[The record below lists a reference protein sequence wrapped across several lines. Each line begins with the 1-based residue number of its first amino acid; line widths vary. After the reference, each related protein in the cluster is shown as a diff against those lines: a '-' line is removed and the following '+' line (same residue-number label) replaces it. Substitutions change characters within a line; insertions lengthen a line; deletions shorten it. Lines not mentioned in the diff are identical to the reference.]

1 MINGLTKNIGE
12 SMEKKIMSIGIV
24 IVLVLVSVV
33 FYLKNNGFGGD
44 NMNTFKS
51 ISQDEAMRLMETEKD
66 YIILDVRTPS
76 EFSDGHIK
84 GAINVPN
91 ETITISTTNIPELP
105 NKDQLIFVY
114 CRSGSRSRQA
124 AGKLFGLGYTNLR
137 EMGGIMTWKGDIE
150 R

>member
-1 MINGLTKNIGE
+1 
-12 SMEKKIMSIGIV
+12 MEKKIMSIGIV

>member
-1 MINGLTKNIGE
+1 MNNRLMLGLIIGALVVV
-12 SMEKKIMSIGIV
+12 S
-24 IVLVLVSVV
+24 IVLY
-33 FYLKNNGFGGD
+33 FRNNGFGGD

-51 ISQDEAMRLMETEKD
+51 ISQDEAMKLMETEKD

-76 EFSDGHIK
+76 EFADGHIK

-91 ETITISTTNIPELP
+91 ETITILDDSVPELP
-105 NKDQLIFVY
+105 RKDQLIFVY
-114 CRSGSRSRQA
+114 CRSGARSRQA
-124 AGKLFGLGYTNLR
+124 AGKLFGMGYTNLR

>member
-1 MINGLTKNIGE
+1 MNKRTMLGL
-12 SMEKKIMSIGIV
+12 V
-24 IVLVLVSVV
+24 IVALVIVSIIL
-33 FYLKNNGFGGD
+33 YLRNNGFGGD

-51 ISQDEAMRLMETEKD
+51 ISQDEAMKLMETEKD

-76 EFSDGHIK
+76 EFADGHIK

-91 ETITISTTNIPELP
+91 ETITISDSGVAALP
-105 NKDQLIFVY
+105 DKNQLIFVY

-124 AGKLFGLGYTNLR
+124 ASKLFGMGYTNLR

>member
-1 MINGLTKNIGE
+1 
-12 SMEKKIMSIGIV
+12 
-24 IVLVLVSVV
+24 
-33 FYLKNNGFGGD
+33 
-44 NMNTFKS
+44 MNTFKS
-51 ISQDEAMRLMETEKD
+51 ISQDEAMKLMNTETG

-91 ETITISTTNIPELP
+91 ETITISDSDIPALP
-105 NKDQLIFVY
+105 DKNQLIFVY
-114 CRSGSRSRQA
+114 CRSGARSRQA
-124 AGKLFGLGYTNLR
+124 AGKLFGMGYTNLR

>member
-1 MINGLTKNIGE
+1 
-12 SMEKKIMSIGIV
+12 MEKKIMSIGII
-24 IVLVLVSVV
+24 IVLVLVSVI
-33 FYLKNNGFGGD
+33 FYLKNSGFGGD

-51 ISQDEAMRLMETEKD
+51 ISQDEAMRLMDTEKD

-76 EFSDGHIK
+76 EFADGHIK

-91 ETITISTTNIPELP
+91 ETITISTTEIPELP
-105 NKDQLIFVY
+105 KKDQLIFVY

-124 AGKLFGLGYTNLR
+124 AGKLFGLGYSNLL

>member
-1 MINGLTKNIGE
+1 
-12 SMEKKIMSIGIV
+12 MEKKVMSIGII

-76 EFSDGHIK
+76 EFADGHIK

-91 ETITISTTNIPELP
+91 ETITISTKEIPELP